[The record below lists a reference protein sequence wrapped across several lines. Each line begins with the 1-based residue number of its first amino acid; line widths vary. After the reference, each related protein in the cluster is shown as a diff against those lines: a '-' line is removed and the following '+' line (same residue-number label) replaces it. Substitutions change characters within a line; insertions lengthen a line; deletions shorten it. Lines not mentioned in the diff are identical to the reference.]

1 MEKSFLPIIF
11 STTLIFLLFFPPSTS
26 LTDQTQVL
34 LQFKKQLKDPLN
46 TLQSWKDSE
55 SPCNFSG
62 ISCDPNTHQVTGISL
77 ANQSLEGNL
86 SPSIC
91 DLPWLE
97 SLVLTANL
105 ISGNIPSQ
113 LANCTSLRVLDLSG
127 NSFIGPLPDFSSFE
141 QLQILDI
148 SENYISGD
156 FPSWVGKLSGL
167 TSLSLAENDF
177 NEGGIPESLGNL
189 KNLTLIYMANCNF
202 SGEIPSSIFE
212 LSLLETLDFSKNKL
226 SGMFPKAITNLR
238 YLKKIE
244 LYSNNLTGKIPPEL
258 ANLTRLREFDI
269 SHNQMTGDLPVEI
282 GNLTE
287 LVVFQLYEN
296 HFSGEIP
303 KGLGD
308 LQHLVGFSVYRNGF
322 TGEFPQNFGRYSP
335 LNSID
340 ISENQF
346 SGAFPKFLC
355 EGKKLQFLLALD
367 NNFSGEFPD
376 SFSECKTLERFRVS
390 QNRLFGEIADGIWGL
405 PNAKIIDFADNGFNG
420 RISSEIEI
428 SISLNQ
434 LFLQN
439 NKFSGELP
447 SELGALTQLQKLSA
461 SNNSLSG
468 KIPWQIGKMNQL
480 SSLHLEGN
488 SLAGEIPSEL
498 SKCTRLVD
506 LDLAGNSLTG
516 NIPESLSLLS
526 SLNSLNLSQNRLFG
540 FIPENLQT
548 LKLSSIDFSK
558 NQLSG
563 SIPSELLMIA
573 GDQAF
578 LGNKGLCI
586 DQKLQNGRS
595 SEIVICSPKPKHKQI
610 IGDHLTL
617 VCIILL
623 ALTLVLAGLGLVSYK
638 SFKVEESSK
647 ENDLERG
654 SRKDPNWKLESF
666 HQTELEAEELNN
678 LEEENLIGSGGTG
691 KVYRLDLKNGGPVA
705 VKQLW
710 KGNEVKVMMA
720 EMEILGKIRH
730 RNVLK
735 LYACLTRGE
744 ANCLVFEFMANGNL
758 SQALRRE
765 IKGQPELDWNR
776 RYKIALGAAKGIAYL
791 HHDCLPSIIH
801 RDVKSTNI
809 LLDEDYEAK
818 IADFGIAKIA
828 DDPLGGSDSSCFAG
842 THGYIAPEL
851 AYSLKVTEKSD
862 VYSFGVVL
870 LEIVTGKK
878 PIESEY
884 GEGKDIVN
892 WVSTHL
898 NDRKDIV
905 ELLDRRVSLHNED
918 EMMKVLKV
926 ALLCTTK
933 LPSVR
938 PTMREVVKMLID
950 VDPCIVTTGEKNS
963 GKY

>member
-1 MEKSFLPIIF
+1 MIQSNAEKDRKDQEQQNCKAICFGPPDF
-11 STTLIFLLFFPPSTS
+11 DLICDSYQKVKNPTAQKPGSMYKPG
-26 LTDQTQVL
+26 V
-34 LQFKKQLKDPLN
+34 LKDPLN

-77 ANQSLEGNL
+77 ANQSLE
-86 SPSIC
+86 
-91 DLPWLE
+91 
-97 SLVLTANL
+97 
-105 ISGNIPSQ
+105 GNIPSQ

-776 RYKIALGAAKGIAYL
+776 R
-791 HHDCLPSIIH
+791 
-801 RDVKSTNI
+801 
-809 LLDEDYEAK
+809 
-818 IADFGIAKIA
+818 
-828 DDPLGGSDSSCFAG
+828 
-842 THGYIAPEL
+842 
-851 AYSLKVTEKSD
+851 
-862 VYSFGVVL
+862 
-870 LEIVTGKK
+870 
-878 PIESEY
+878 
-884 GEGKDIVN
+884 
-892 WVSTHL
+892 
-898 NDRKDIV
+898 KDIV

-963 GKY
+963 ELQTSYIHEEAVQGAAQQMRKLLKATRNFDSCN

>member
-77 ANQSLEGNL
+77 ANQSLEGN
-86 SPSIC
+86 
-91 DLPWLE
+91 
-97 SLVLTANL
+97 
-105 ISGNIPSQ
+105 IPSQ
-113 LANCTSLRVLDLSG
+113 LANCTSLRVLNLSG

-586 DQKLQNGRS
+586 DQKRQNGRS
-595 SEIVICSPKPKHKQI
+595 SEIVICSPKPKHKQM

-776 RYKIALGAAKGIAYL
+776 R
-791 HHDCLPSIIH
+791 
-801 RDVKSTNI
+801 DVKSTNI

-870 LEIVTGKK
+870 LEIVTGKN
-878 PIESEY
+878 PIEPEY

-905 ELLDRRVSLHNED
+905 ELLDRKVSLHNED

-963 GKY
+963 GEGL